1 MAIKIDDLAQA
12 VAEEL
17 RAYRDEVVDGLKD
30 SAKTAAKECLT
41 AIKANSPADTGE
53 YRAGWKIKKAYESG
67 SDIRLQ
73 VYNKDHYQRTHLLED
88 GHANVD
94 GGRTP
99 GHPHIAPAADL
110 AADRLEKEVKVKVGK
125 K

>member
-1 MAIKIDDLAQA
+1 MAIPIDALAQA

-17 RAYRDEVVDGLKD
+17 QVYQQEVVEDLKG
-30 SAKTAAKECLT
+30 SISKEAKACLKE
-41 AIKANSPADTGE
+41 IKANSPADTGD
-53 YRAGWKIKKAYESG
+53 YRKGWKLKTAFESE

-73 VYNKDHYQRTHLLED
+73 VYNKDHYQLTHLLEE

-99 GHPHIAPAADL
+99 GRPHIGPAADR
-110 AADRLEKEVKVKVGK
+110 AADALEKDVKVKVSTK
-125 K
+125 

>member
-1 MAIKIDDLAQA
+1 MAIKIDDLAKA

-17 RAYRDEVVDGLKD
+17 HTYRNEVVEELKGSVKD
-30 SAKTAAKECLT
+30 AAKKCVA
-41 AIKANSPADTGE
+41 AIKAASPADTGE
-53 YRAGWKIKKAYESG
+53 YRDGWAVKKAFESD

-73 VYNKDHYQRTHLLED
+73 VHNKTNYQLTHLLED

-99 GHPHIAPAADL
+99 GKPHISPAADM
-110 AADRLEKEVKVKVGK
+110 AAELLEKDVKVKVAAK
-125 K
+125 